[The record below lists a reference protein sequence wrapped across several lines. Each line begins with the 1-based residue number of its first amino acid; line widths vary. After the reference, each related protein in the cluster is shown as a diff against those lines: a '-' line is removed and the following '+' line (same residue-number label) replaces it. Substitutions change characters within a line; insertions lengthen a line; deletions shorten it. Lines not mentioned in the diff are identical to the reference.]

1 MSYWR
6 NDELESV
13 KQTQTSIPSANGLS
27 YKDGDR
33 IEINIPPTV
42 QLFDGKS
49 SYLNFDITI
58 NGDDNHK
65 TRLVL
70 DGVCG
75 GQILLKNVRIF
86 GNNVLLE
93 EISGYNVKVNMQYWY
108 DADGSLR
115 NLRAIKEGSLVPTVD
130 NRGDQGGSVPV
141 MVDTVSCPYYVA
153 KVADPLNVDW
163 DNNTDFVQTKLSLP
177 LHTGIF
183 AESFHAF
190 PNFLFSQGTRI
201 EIDLEDSERCLKQL
215 ESVNRNRRLHMN
227 PIYQSLLGGAD
238 TDWAVGTSSDRVYLH
253 YANNMNQTASVPFVV
268 GEKVGFCA
276 IKNPLSDLHIAHLQD
291 SNGDFNHPTITDIR
305 VDGAAP
311 GGPRVRI
318 TFDDTYTCFAV
329 DIEAE
334 DFCMYSCAIDT
345 FAGGPSNIPATTD
358 LDVSYT
364 IDNVELVVQ
373 HIELSKSM
381 QDSMISDMRND
392 GALEIDILT
401 ATNYKHSTLS
411 TNRQLTLNLP
421 ISNTKAKSMLIIPAD
436 STVYTNEQ
444 LIAGI
449 GTYQIMRDFQVL
461 DDHGVNMDVLSF
473 SYQTGYSGIM
483 DYLTNYQFN
492 IDDKLVPSRPIEVG
506 DMNLGRTVQAQH
518 LIELEKALN
527 QAKITPRSF
536 RGFVDNFIIGRAFA
550 LFDGVA
556 DLNNRTNQI
565 QLAYEETEGETDND
579 PRVPTKNKL
588 FNCFVFH
595 IRTISLKGETVSVR
609 I

>member
-27 YKDGDR
+27 YTSGDR
-33 IEINIPPTV
+33 VEITIPPSV
-42 QLFDGKS
+42 HLFDGKS
-49 SYLNFDITI
+49 TYLNFDITL
-58 NGDDNHK
+58 NGDSTSP

-75 GQILLKNVRIF
+75 GQILLKNIRIF

-93 EISGYNVKVNMQYWY
+93 EISGYNIKVNVRYWY

-115 NLRAIKEGSLVPTVD
+115 NLRAIKEGCLVPTVD
-130 NRGDQGGSVPV
+130 NRGDQGGSTPV
-141 MVDTVSCPYYVA
+141 MVDTVSCPYYVS
-153 KVADPLNVDW
+153 KIADPQSTTW
-163 DNNTDFVQTKLSLP
+163 DNDDDMCSAKLSLP

-190 PNFLFSQGTRI
+190 PNFLFQQGTRI
-201 EIDLEDSERCLKQL
+201 EIDLEDSARCVKQL

-227 PIYQSLLGGAD
+227 PIYQSRDGGVDANWSAD
-238 TDWAVGTSSDRVYLH
+238 GSTSDFIYLH
-253 YANNMNQTASVPFVV
+253 FANNMNNVAAVPFVV
-268 GEKVGFCA
+268 GEKIGLCNKF
-276 IKNPLSDLHIAHLQD
+276 NPLVSVAHLQ
-291 SNGDFNHPTITDIR
+291 SGGVYQHPTITDIR
-305 VDGAAP
+305 VDGTVAP
-311 GGPRVRI
+311 PRVRLG
-318 TFDDTYTCFAV
+318 FEDTYTNPMGATT
-329 DIEAE
+329 IIAG
-334 DFCMYSCAIDT
+334 DFIVYSAAIDT
-345 FAGGPSNIPATTD
+345 ATPPPSSLDATTD
-358 LDVSYT
+358 YDFDYT
-364 IDNVELVVQ
+364 LDNVELVVQ
-373 HIELSKSM
+373 HIELSKST

-401 ATNYKHSTLS
+401 ATNYKHSTNS
-411 TNRQLTLNLP
+411 TNRQLTINLP
-421 ISNTKAKSMLIIPAD
+421 ISNTKAKSMLIVPCD
-436 STVYTNEQ
+436 STVYSSEQ
-444 LIAGI
+444 QIASI
-449 GTYQIMRDFQVL
+449 GTYEIMKDNVAFNDTGL
-461 DDHGVNMDVLSF
+461 NMDILSHT
-473 SYQTGYSGIM
+473 YQTGYSGIM

-492 IDDKLVPSRPIEVG
+492 IDDKLVPSRPIDVG

-536 RGFVDNFIIGRAFA
+536 RGFVDNFVIGRAFA

-565 QLAYEETEGETDND
+565 QLAYEETEGDTDAD
-579 PRVPTKNKL
+579 PRVPQKNKL

-595 IRTISLKGETVSVR
+595 IRTISIRGETVSVQL
-609 I
+609 

>member
-27 YKDGDR
+27 YKDGER
-33 IEINIPPTV
+33 IDITIPPTI

-58 NGDDNHK
+58 NGDDDHK

-93 EISGYNVKVNMQYWY
+93 EISGYNVKVNIQYWY

-153 KVADPLNVDW
+153 KTADPLNVAW
-163 DNNTDFVQTKLSLP
+163 DNDNDFVQTKLSLP

-190 PNFLFSQGTRI
+190 PNFLFSQGCRI

-227 PIYQSLLGGAD
+227 PIYQSLAGGVD
-238 TDWAVGTSSDRVYLH
+238 TDWAVGASSNQVFLH
-253 YANNMNQTASVPFVV
+253 FANNMNQTASVPFVV
-268 GEKVGFCA
+268 GEQVSFCA

-291 SNGDFNHPTITDIR
+291 SMGVYKHPTITDIR
-305 VDGAAP
+305 VDGGVAP
-311 GGPRVRI
+311 PRVRI

-334 DFCMYSCAIDT
+334 DFCMYSCAIDSFT
-345 FAGGPSNIPATTD
+345 GGPSNIPATTD
-358 LDVSYT
+358 LEVSYT

-401 ATNYKHSTLS
+401 ATNYKHSTLA

-421 ISNTKAKSMLIIPAD
+421 ISNTKAKSMLIVPAD
-436 STVYTNEQ
+436 SQVYTNEQ

-449 GTYQIMRDFQVL
+449 GTYQIMKDFVVL
-461 DDHGVNMDVLSF
+461 DDHGVNMDVLSY

-536 RGFVDNFIIGRAFA
+536 RGFVDNFVIGRAFA

-556 DLNNRTNQI
+556 DLNNRTNQV
-565 QLAYEETEGETDND
+565 QLSYQETQGETDLD

-588 FNCFVFH
+588 FNCFIFH
-595 IRTISLKGETVSVR
+595 IRTISLKGETVSVQL
-609 I
+609 